1 MSDRVEVRIHEVDNR
16 ETDELNNL
24 VEALHSL
31 HSEELVNQNHRSKD
45 YVVLVEPA
53 TISEIKK
60 ILSPILQIVEANS
73 ISIET

>member
-1 MSDRVEVRIHEVDNR
+1 MNDRVEVRIHKVDNR

-24 VEALHSL
+24 IEALHSS
-31 HSEELVNQNHRSKD
+31 HSEEFVNQNHQSKD

-60 ILSPILQIVEANS
+60 NTFPDTANCRS
-73 ISIET
+73 